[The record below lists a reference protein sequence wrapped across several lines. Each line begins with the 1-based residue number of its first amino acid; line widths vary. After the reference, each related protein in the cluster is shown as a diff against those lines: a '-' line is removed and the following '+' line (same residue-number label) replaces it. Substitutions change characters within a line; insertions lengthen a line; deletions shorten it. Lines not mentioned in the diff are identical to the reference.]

1 MGFIIP
7 WSPEITTVFFAKAGV
22 FCGLARFKVC
32 QGPHPLLP
40 AFVQNSQEKPYYFS
54 ACTKRLEDF
63 RIIRRRKIIFFRK
76 IPEKIEFFA

>member
-1 MGFIIP
+1 MR
-7 WSPEITTVFFAKAGV
+7 AAG
-22 FCGLARFKVC
+22 GRDTARPSAQKDEGVS
-32 QGPHPLLP
+32 LP

>member
-1 MGFIIP
+1 MRAAEGCENTGP
-7 WSPEITTVFFAKAGV
+7 SAQKDRGV
-22 FCGLARFKVC
+22 S
-32 QGPHPLLP
+32 LP